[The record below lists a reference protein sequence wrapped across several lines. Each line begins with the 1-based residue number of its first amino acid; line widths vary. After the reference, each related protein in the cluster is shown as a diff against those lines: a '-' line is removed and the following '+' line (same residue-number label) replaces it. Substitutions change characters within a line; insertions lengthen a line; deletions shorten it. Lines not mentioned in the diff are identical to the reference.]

1 MGSRMS
7 DERPDLDRR
16 SLIKAGIVAVPVIL
30 TLRARPLR
38 ANGGSLG
45 SYGYLGANAAEFEKL
60 RANLP
65 RTGIRPA

>member
-1 MGSRMS
+1 MS
-7 DERPDLDRR
+7 DQKPELDRR

-38 ANGGSLG
+38 ANGSASLG
-45 SYGYLGANAAEFEKL
+45 SYGGYPAANAAGLEKL